1 MSKSKLA
8 LDNDT
13 ERELLLD
20 LWNIEEMAERGN
32 LDAVKEQLASL
43 IEEVRYSEVIESY
56 KLFDVRDRAQEDDLL
71 DTVITITKKTPN
83 DMELGKEIRNLF
95 RA

>member
-1 MSKSKLA
+1 MTKSKLA
-8 LDNDT
+8 LDSET

-32 LDAVKEQLASL
+32 LDAVKEQLAKL

-71 DTVITITKKTPN
+71 DTVITITKNTPN
-83 DMELGKEIRNLF
+83 DMELGREIRNLF
-95 RA
+95 NA

>member
-1 MSKSKLA
+1 MSQSKLA
-8 LDNDT
+8 LDSYS
-13 ERELLLD
+13 ELKLLTD

-32 LDAVKEQLASL
+32 LDAVKEQLATL
-43 IEEVRYSEVIESY
+43 IEEIRYSEIIDTY
-56 KLFDVRDRAQEDDLL
+56 TLFDPMKGMGEDDLL
-71 DTVITITKKTPN
+71 DTVITITKNTPN

>member
-1 MSKSKLA
+1 MTKSKLA
-8 LDNDT
+8 LDNST
-13 ERELLLD
+13 ERELLLS

-32 LDAVKEQLASL
+32 LDAVKELLSTL
-43 IEEVRYSEVIESY
+43 IEEVRYSEIIESY
-56 KLFDVRDRAQEDDLL
+56 KTFDVFDNAREDDLL
-71 DTVITITKKTPN
+71 DTVITITKNTPN